1 MTSWLQ
7 RFQMEKRYVNY
18 VMTDQAIPTNEKDIL
33 IDAAG
38 LLTDYDYKTLSD
50 DKFREMLSEVKSVK
64 GIIAIQALTVV
75 LNP

>member
-1 MTSWLQ
+1 
-7 RFQMEKRYVNY
+7 
-18 VMTDQAIPTNEKDIL
+18 MTDQAIPTNEKDIL
-33 IDAAG
+33 IAAAG

-64 GIIAIQALTVV
+64 GIIAIQALTAV